1 MTPTDF
7 AGLLTFEQCAVELE
21 GSRTLVE
28 NLVKR
33 GELSVVK
40 LGNRC
45 VRIER
50 YALDAYLARQARRRT
65 GR

>member
-7 AGLLTFEQCAVELE
+7 AGLLTFEQCAVELD

-33 GELSVVK
+33 GELPVVK
-40 LGNRC
+40 IGNRW

-50 YALDAYLARQARRRT
+50 HALDDYLARQARHRM

>member
-1 MTPTDF
+1 MTPTDL
-7 AGLLTFEQCAVELE
+7 ADLLTFEQCAVELD

-33 GELSVVK
+33 GELPVVK

-45 VRIER
+45 VRIDR
-50 YALDAYLARQARRRT
+50 HALDDYLARRVK
-65 GR
+65 